1 MLARRLRQLI
11 RIGEMDMK
19 QDQNRRGPR
28 ALYVEQSLSRQTALW
43 TGLLVLAWVFSVTE
57 TSGALCFLLGA
68 GAVAAAA
75 FFGDRAPKERFGLQA
90 LFVLAYVA
98 LSGASCFWAVSGQ
111 LALWDFLR
119 LLPALFVYWA
129 VIWFSGRGEYRGFT
143 AAAALSALSAV
154 ISFLSID
161 AVGTRWFSGAFQHLT
176 GLFTNEFGSTTGLE
190 VGTRITSLTENPNV
204 YAGIAGVGVLLGLS
218 LALSARGRGERR
230 FHLCCLALNALG
242 FVLVFSVG
250 AAGYIIP
257 AFLVFLLFLKKED
270 RAAGAVLMVETLV
283 VTMLGVAAV
292 YLAVFDGTKQF
303 SIVPLAAMVL
313 CCAALCVLEQ
323 FAAPRAASAIAAHPK
338 AALVAVAALAAL
350 LAVYAAAAMNVTGS
364 ASLIPGETLRRAAAL
379 PAGEY
384 TLSVDGAATAQVRIV
399 SQNEKDLIMHTET
412 VLYSG
417 GADGAAFSVPEDSEA
432 VWFRFTIPEGG
443 ELTAASYSGA
453 ADGSLKLGYKLLPGF
468 IANRLQGLWANEN
481 AVQRVQFWRDG
492 LKLWRQHPIFGNGMA
507 AMEVGVFSVELF
519 YYETKYAHNH
529 FVQCL
534 MDTGVAGLALF
545 VGILALSA
553 VLFWKGRRSKEP
565 SPLLPAL
572 GAALVFM
579 VLQATMQVDFSTH
592 SFLMV
597 AFGVFALLNVAGT
610 ELAEPERTQIPV
622 PRAMEAPRKGKKKA
636 QPEPEAPAAPQPGE
650 KKAAPGRFSRVL
662 HRAYPV
668 FGALCALVLCA
679 HFYCNWNVYNGSGEV
694 YTRLDRA
701 VVLDPLHK
709 INYLQTYLLYGMRT
723 ENAGVRQ
730 TLEDRAE
737 KLAVERMN
745 AEPNYA
751 VEYFFTAG
759 ETDKAVDALL
769 DHLSFNRSRSAAW
782 QYAFDLLFQYY
793 DGTDEYQML
802 ARRVADAL
810 DAWEAQA
817 MEPVQLSDMNRT
829 YLASLRD

>member
-1 MLARRLRQLI
+1 
-11 RIGEMDMK
+11 MK

-43 TGLLVLAWVFSVTE
+43 AGLAVLVWVFSTVE
-57 TSGALCFLLGA
+57 SAPGMCFLLGA
-68 GAVAAAA
+68 ALLAAPS
-75 FFGDRAPKERFGLQA
+75 FWTRREILTRFNAQA
-90 LFVLAYVA
+90 LFVLAYA
-98 LSGASCFWAVSGQ
+98 LLGGLSCFWAVSGR
-111 LALWDFLR
+111 LAVRDFLR
-119 LLPALFVYWA
+119 LLPGIFVYEL
-129 VIWFSGRGEYRGFT
+129 VVLFSGRGTFRGFSG
-143 AAAALSALSAV
+143 AAALSALSAV

-161 AVGTRWFSGAFQHLT
+161 AVGTRWFSGAFQRLT
-176 GLFTNEFGSTTGLE
+176 GLFTNAYGSTTGLE
-190 VGTRITSLTENPNV
+190 VGTRITSLTEDPNV
-204 YAGIAGVGVLLGLS
+204 YAGIAGVGVLVGLS

-250 AAGYIIP
+250 AAGYIVP
-257 AFLVFLLFLKKED
+257 AFLLFLLFLKKED
-270 RAAGAVLMVETLV
+270 RAAGAVLMVETLA

-303 SIVPLAAMVL
+303 SVVPLAAMVL
-313 CCAALCVLEQ
+313 CCTALCVLEQ

-338 AALVAVAALAAL
+338 AALGAAAALAAL
-350 LAVYAAAAMNVTGS
+350 LAVYAAVAMNVTGP
-364 ASLIPGETLRRAAAL
+364 ASLAPGETLRRAAAL

-384 TLSVDGAATAQVRIV
+384 TLSVDGTATAQVRIV

-417 GADGAAFSVPEDSEA
+417 AADGAAFSVPEDSKA
-432 VWFRFTIPEGG
+432 VWFHFAIPEGG
-443 ELTAASYSGA
+443 ELTAAAYSGA
-453 ADGSLKLGYKLLPGF
+453 DDGSLKLGYKLLPGF

-492 LKLWRQHPIFGNGMA
+492 LKLWRQHPVFGNGMA
-507 AMEVGVFSVELF
+507 AMEAGLFSVEPF

-545 VGILALSA
+545 VGILASSA
-553 VLFWKGRRSKEP
+553 WLFWKGRRSKDP

-579 VLQATMQVDFSTH
+579 VLQATMQVDFSNR
-592 SFLMV
+592 SFLIV
-597 AFGVFALLNVAGT
+597 AFGVFGLLNAAGT
-610 ELAEPERTQIPV
+610 ELAEPERAQIPV

-636 QPEPEAPAAPQPGE
+636 QPEPEAPAAPQPEE
-650 KKAAPGRFSRVL
+650 KKPVPGRLNRAL
-662 HRAYPV
+662 HRAYPA
-668 FGALCALVLCA
+668 FGALCALVLCC
-679 HFYCNWNVYNGSGEV
+679 HFYTNWHATSGSGDLFA
-694 YTRLDRA
+694 RLDRA
-701 VVLDPLHK
+701 VVTDPLYK
-709 INYLQTYLLYGMRT
+709 TDYLRTYMLYGMQSKDAKVLASLD
-723 ENAGVRQ
+723 EHA
-730 TLEDRAE
+730 DR
-737 KLAVERMN
+737 LAAQHMN
-745 AEPNYA
+745 SEPHYA
-751 VEYFFTAG
+751 IEYFFAVG